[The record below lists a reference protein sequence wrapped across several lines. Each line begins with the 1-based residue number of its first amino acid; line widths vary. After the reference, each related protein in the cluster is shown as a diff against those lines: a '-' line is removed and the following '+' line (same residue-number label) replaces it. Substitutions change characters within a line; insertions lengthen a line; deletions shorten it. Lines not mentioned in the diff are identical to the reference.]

1 MGPGLEPISGRG
13 IEHVTGFSR
22 QMNLGGGKPVHIGD
36 AGAWDV
42 GRGLAPP
49 EQRRDR
55 RDIGLRLARRKA
67 ES

>member
-42 GRGLAPP
+42 ERGLAPP

-55 RDIGLRLARRKA
+55 
-67 ES
+67 